1 MTQYHRFKFFVMKH
15 IRQKISGKFRI
26 FLVVILLASST
37 VLLTG
42 YGTRNFE
49 IAKNLDIFSTL
60 FQELVVN
67 YVDDVNVSDV
77 MRSGIDGMLSG
88 LDPYTTFIPESEIED
103 VRFMTTGQYGGIG
116 ALIQRRNDRVMIAEP
131 YEGNPAHKAG
141 LLPGDII
148 LEINDRSVAG
158 LDEGEVRNLL
168 TGQPGTT
175 IDMLL
180 EREGE
185 PEPFLKTIERKVV
198 QVDNI
203 PHYGMLDES
212 TAYIKLTGFTRNAG
226 REVRDAFI
234 ELRDNHDVE
243 YVILDL
249 RGNGGGL
256 LNEAVNVANLFIDK
270 GELIVRTEGR
280 LEDRRSAHRT
290 LNDPLDTDVPL
301 AVLIDRQSA
310 SASEIV
316 AGAIQDYDR
325 GVVIGH
331 RSFGKGLVQNVL
343 PLSYNTQLKV
353 TVAEYL
359 IPSGRSIQAIDY
371 ADRREDGSV
380 AEIPDS
386 LKEAHETKGGRVV
399 YDGGG
404 IEPDVPVE
412 RPQMGQVTRAL
423 IRQHMIFDFATRYHR
438 EYNEL
443 NPPEE
448 FYISDGLYTD
458 FQSFVSSRDFTY
470 KTDSERLLE
479 QFERTASR
487 EKYYDA
493 IADHFEDVKQKI
505 REEKSHDFVTFRDE
519 ITQLLK
525 EEIVSRYYYQKGRV
539 IVSLDADPDVEKAL
553 QVLADEPVYSGI
565 LAGRD

>member
-1 MTQYHRFKFFVMKH
+1 
-15 IRQKISGKFRI
+15 
-26 FLVVILLASST
+26 
-37 VLLTG
+37 
-42 YGTRNFE
+42 
-49 IAKNLDIFSTL
+49 
-60 FQELVVN
+60 
-67 YVDDVNVSDV
+67 
-77 MRSGIDGMLSG
+77 
-88 LDPYTTFIPESEIED
+88 
-103 VRFMTTGQYGGIG
+103 MTTGQYGGIG

-131 YEGNPAHKAG
+131 YEGNPAHEAG

-148 LEINDRSVAG
+148 LEINDRSVSG

-175 IDMLL
+175 IDILI
-180 EREGE
+180 ERESE
-185 PEPFLKTIERKVV
+185 PEPMLKSIERKVV
-198 QVDNI
+198 QIDNI
-203 PHYGMLDES
+203 PYYGMLDES

-226 REVRDAFI
+226 REVRDAFVD
-234 ELRDNHDVE
+234 LRDNHNVE
-243 YVILDL
+243 YMILDL

-256 LNEAVNVANLFIDK
+256 LNEAVNIANLFIDK

-280 LEDRRSAHRT
+280 LEDRRSVHRT
-290 LNDPLDTDVPL
+290 LNDPLDTDIPL

-325 GVVIGH
+325 GVIIGH
-331 RSFGKGLVQNVL
+331 RSFGKGLVQNVV

-371 ADRREDGSV
+371 AERREDGSV

-438 EYNEL
+438 EHNEL

-448 FYISDGLYTD
+448 FYI
-458 FQSFVSSRDFTY
+458 
-470 KTDSERLLE
+470 
-479 QFERTASR
+479 
-487 EKYYDA
+487 
-493 IADHFEDVKQKI
+493 
-505 REEKSHDFVTFRDE
+505 
-519 ITQLLK
+519 
-525 EEIVSRYYYQKGRV
+525 
-539 IVSLDADPDVEKAL
+539 
-553 QVLADEPVYSGI
+553 
-565 LAGRD
+565 

>member
-1 MTQYHRFKFFVMKH
+1 MKH
-15 IRQKISGKFRI
+15 KLQKIGGKLRI
-26 FLVVILLASST
+26 FLVIGLLVFSS

-42 YGTRNFE
+42 YGSRNFE
-49 IAKNLDIFSTL
+49 IAKNLDVFSNL
-60 FQELVVN
+60 FRELVVN

-88 LDPYTTFIPESEIED
+88 LDPYTTFISESEIED

-116 ALIQRRNDRVMIAEP
+116 ALIQRRGDRVMIAEP
-131 YEGNPAHKAG
+131 YKGNPAHKAG

-148 LEINDRSVAG
+148 LEVNDRSVKD

-175 IDMLL
+175 IDILV

-185 PEPFLKTIERKVV
+185 PEPLRKSIEREVV
-198 QVDNI
+198 KVDNI
-203 PHYGMLDES
+203 PYYGMLDES

-234 ELRDNHDVE
+234 DLRDNHDVD
-243 YVILDL
+243 YMVLDL

-256 LNEAVNVANLFIDK
+256 LNEAVNIANLFIEK

-280 LEDRRSAHRT
+280 LEDRRSVHRT
-290 LNDPLDTDVPL
+290 LNDPLDTEMPL
-301 AVLIDRQSA
+301 AVLVDRRSA

-325 GVVIGH
+325 GVVIGD
-331 RSFGKGLVQNVL
+331 RSFGKGLVQNVV

-359 IPSGRSIQAIDY
+359 IPSGRSIQAINY
-371 ADRREDGSV
+371 AERREDGSV

-386 LKEAHETKGGRVV
+386 LKEAHETKGGRLV

-404 IEPDVPVE
+404 IEPDVPVK

-423 IRQHMIFDFATRYHR
+423 IRQYMIFDFATHHYR
-438 EYNEL
+438 EHNDL
-443 NPPEE
+443 VRPGE
-448 FYISDGLYTD
+448 FYITDDLYAD
-458 FQSFVSSRDFTY
+458 FQSFVSDRDFDY

-479 QFERTASR
+479 QFERTASQ
-487 EKYYDA
+487 EKYYEA
-493 IADHFEDVKQKI
+493 IAEHFEEVKQNI
-505 REEKSHDFVTFRDE
+505 RDEKSKDFVTFRDE
-519 ITQLLK
+519 ITQLLR
-525 EEIVSRYYYQKGRV
+525 EEIVSRYYYQEGRV

-553 QVLADEPVYSGI
+553 ELLADEPVYSGI
-565 LAGRD
+565 LAGR

>member
-1 MTQYHRFKFFVMKH
+1 MTMKNKL
-15 IRQKISGKFRI
+15 QKISGKFRI
-26 FLVVILLASST
+26 LLVITLVASSS

-42 YGTRNFE
+42 YGSRNFE
-49 IAKNLDIFSTL
+49 IAKNMDIFSNL
-60 FQELVVN
+60 FRELVVN

-88 LDPYTTFIPESEIED
+88 LDPYTTFISESEIED

-116 ALIQRRNDRVMIAEP
+116 ALIQRRGDRVMIAEP
-131 YEGNPAHKAG
+131 YEGNPAYKAG

-148 LEINDRSVAG
+148 LEINDRSVDG

-175 IDMLL
+175 IDILV

-185 PEPFLKTIERKVV
+185 PEPLRKSIEREVV
-198 QVDNI
+198 KVDNI
-203 PHYGMLDES
+203 PYYGMLDES

-226 REVRDAFI
+226 REVRDAFMD
-234 ELRDNHDVE
+234 LRDNHNVQ
-243 YVILDL
+243 YMVLDL

-256 LNEAVNVANLFIDK
+256 LNEAVNVANLFIDR

-280 LEDRRSAHRT
+280 LEDRRSVHQT
-290 LNDPLDTDVPL
+290 LNDPLDTDIPL
-301 AVLIDRQSA
+301 AVLVDRRSA

-325 GVVIGH
+325 GVIIGN
-331 RSFGKGLVQNVL
+331 RSFGKGLVQNVV

-359 IPSGRSIQAIDY
+359 IPSGRSIQAINY
-371 ADRREDGSV
+371 AERREDGSV

-386 LKEAHETKGGRVV
+386 LKEAHQTKGGRVV

-412 RPQMGQVTRAL
+412 RPPMGQVTRAL
-423 IRQHMIFDFATRYHR
+423 IRQHMIFDFATFYHR
-438 EYNEL
+438 EHDEL
-443 NPPEE
+443 NLPAD
-448 FYISDGLYTD
+448 FYISDRLYAD
-458 FQSFVSSRDFTY
+458 FRSFVSGRDFDY

-487 EKYYDA
+487 EKYYNA
-493 IADHFEDVKQKI
+493 IEGHFAEVKQNI
-505 REEKSHDFVTFRDE
+505 REEKSRDFITFRDE
-519 ITQLLK
+519 ITQLLR
-525 EEIVSRYYYQKGRV
+525 EEIVSRYYYQEGRV

-553 QVLADEPVYSGI
+553 EVLADEPVYSGI
-565 LAGRD
+565 LAGRE

>member
-1 MTQYHRFKFFVMKH
+1 MTMKNKL
-15 IRQKISGKFRI
+15 QKISGKFRI
-26 FLVVILLASST
+26 LLVITLVASSS

-42 YGTRNFE
+42 YGSRNFE
-49 IAKNLDIFSTL
+49 IAKNMDIFSSL
-60 FQELVVN
+60 FRELVVN

-88 LDPYTTFIPESEIED
+88 LDPYTTFISESEIED

-116 ALIQRRNDRVMIAEP
+116 ALIQRRGDRVMIAEP
-131 YEGNPAHKAG
+131 YEGNPAYKAG

-148 LEINDRSVAG
+148 LEINDRSVDG

-175 IDMLL
+175 IDILV

-185 PEPFLKTIERKVV
+185 PEPLRKSIEREVV

-203 PHYGMLDES
+203 PYYGMLDES

-226 REVRDAFI
+226 REVRDAFMD
-234 ELRDNHDVE
+234 LRDNHNVQ
-243 YVILDL
+243 YMVLDL

-256 LNEAVNVANLFIDK
+256 LNEAVNVANLFIDR

-280 LEDRRSAHRT
+280 LEDRRSVHRT
-290 LNDPLDTDVPL
+290 LNDPLNTEIPL
-301 AVLIDRQSA
+301 AVLVDRRSA

-325 GVVIGH
+325 GVIIGD
-331 RSFGKGLVQNVL
+331 RSFGKGLVQNVV
-343 PLSYNTQLKV
+343 PLSYNTQLKI

-359 IPSGRSIQAIDY
+359 IPSGRSIQAINY
-371 ADRREDGSV
+371 AERREDGSV

-386 LKEAHETKGGRVV
+386 LKEVYETKGGRVV

-404 IEPDVPVE
+404 IEPDVTVV

-423 IRQHMIFDFATRYHR
+423 IRQHMIFDFATFYHR
-438 EYNEL
+438 EHDEL
-443 NPPEE
+443 VLPVE
-448 FYISDGLYTD
+448 FFISDRLYAD
-458 FQSFVSSRDFTY
+458 FQSFVSDRGFDY

-479 QFERTASR
+479 QLERTASR
-487 EKYYDA
+487 EKYYNA
-493 IADHFEDVKQKI
+493 IEDHFTEVKQNI
-505 REEKSHDFVTFRDE
+505 REEKSRDFVTFRDE
-519 ITQLLK
+519 ITQLLR
-525 EEIVSRYYYQKGRV
+525 EEIVSRYYYQEGRV

-553 QVLADEPVYSGI
+553 EVLADEPVYSGI
-565 LAGRD
+565 LAGRE

>member
-1 MTQYHRFKFFVMKH
+1 MNNKLR
-15 IRQKISGKFRI
+15 KINGKLRV
-26 FLVVILLASST
+26 FLVIMLVASSS

-42 YGTRNFE
+42 YASRNFE
-49 IAKNLDIFSTL
+49 IAKNLDIFSSL
-60 FQELVVN
+60 FKELVVN

-77 MRSGIDGMLSG
+77 MRSGIDGMLSE
-88 LDPYTTFIPESEIED
+88 LDPYTTFISESEIED

-116 ALIQRRNDRVMIAEP
+116 ALIQPRGDRVMVAEP
-131 YEGNPAHKAG
+131 YEGNPAHEAG

-148 LEINDRSVAG
+148 LEVNDRSVAG
-158 LDEGEVRNLL
+158 LDENEVRNLL

-175 IDMLL
+175 IDILV

-185 PEPFLKTIERKVV
+185 PEPLRKSIEREVV

-203 PHYGMLDES
+203 PYYGMLDES

-234 ELRDNHDVE
+234 DLRDNHEVE
-243 YVILDL
+243 YVVLDL

-280 LEDRRSAHRT
+280 LEDRRSVHRT
-290 LNDPLDTDVPL
+290 LNDPVDTEIPL
-301 AVLIDRQSA
+301 AVLIDRRSA

-325 GVVIGH
+325 GVIIGD
-331 RSFGKGLVQNVL
+331 RSFGKGLVQNVV

-359 IPSGRSIQAIDY
+359 IPSGRSIQAINY
-371 ADRREDGSV
+371 AKRREDGSV

-386 LKEAHETKGGRVV
+386 LKEAHETEGGRVV

-404 IEPDVPVE
+404 IKPDVPVE
-412 RPQMGQVTRAL
+412 RPQMGQVTMAL
-423 IRQHMIFDFATRYHR
+423 IRQYMIFDFATRYHR
-438 EYNEL
+438 EHDEL
-443 NPPEE
+443 APPAE
-448 FYISDGLYTD
+448 FDISDRLYED
-458 FQSFVSSRDFTY
+458 FQRFVSGRDFDY

-479 QFERTASR
+479 QLERTASE
-487 EKYYDA
+487 EKYYNA
-493 IADHFEDVKQKI
+493 IEDRFAEVKQNI
-505 REEKSHDFVTFRDE
+505 REEKSKDFSTFRDE
-519 ITQLLK
+519 ITQLLR
-525 EEIVSRYYYQKGRV
+525 EEIVSRFYYQEGRV

-553 QVLADEPVYSGI
+553 KVLADEPVYSDI
-565 LAGRD
+565 LAGRE

>member
-1 MTQYHRFKFFVMKH
+1 MKNKL
-15 IRQKISGKFRI
+15 QKISGKLKI
-26 FLVVILLASST
+26 FLVITLVASSS

-42 YGTRNFE
+42 YGSRNFE
-49 IAKNLDIFSTL
+49 IAKNLDIFSNL
-60 FQELVVN
+60 FRELVVN

-88 LDPYTTFIPESEIED
+88 LDPYTTFISESEIED

-116 ALIQRRNDRVMIAEP
+116 ALIQRRGDRIMIAEP
-131 YEGNPAHKAG
+131 YEGNPAYKAG

-148 LEINDRSVAG
+148 LEISDRSVDG

-175 IDMLL
+175 IDLVI

-185 PEPFLKTIERKVV
+185 PEPLRKSIEREVV

-203 PHYGMLDES
+203 PYYGMLDES

-226 REVRDAFI
+226 REVRDAFMD
-234 ELRDNHDVE
+234 LRDNHDVE
-243 YVILDL
+243 YLVLDL

-256 LNEAVNVANLFIDK
+256 LNEAVNIANLFIDK

-280 LEDRRSAHRT
+280 LEDRRSVHRT

-301 AVLIDRQSA
+301 AVLVDRRSA

-325 GVVIGH
+325 GVTIGD
-331 RSFGKGLVQNVL
+331 RSFGKGLVQNVV

-359 IPSGRSIQAIDY
+359 IPSGRSIQAINY
-371 ADRREDGSV
+371 AERREDGSV

-386 LKEAHETKGGRVV
+386 LKESHETKGGRVV

-404 IEPDVPVE
+404 IEPDVPVG
-412 RPQMGQVTRAL
+412 RPQIGHVTRAL
-423 IRQHMIFDFATRYHR
+423 IRQHMIFDFATRYYR
-438 EYNEL
+438 EHDEL
-443 NPPEE
+443 TLPAE
-448 FYISDGLYTD
+448 FYISDRLYAD
-458 FQSFVSSRDFTY
+458 FQSFVSDRDFDY

-479 QFERTASR
+479 QFERTASK
-487 EKYYDA
+487 EKYYNA
-493 IADHFEDVKQKI
+493 IEDHFAEVKQRI
-505 REEKSHDFVTFRDE
+505 REEKSKDFTTFRDE
-519 ITQLLK
+519 ITQLLR
-525 EEIVSRYYYQKGRV
+525 EEIVSRYYHQEGRV

-553 QVLADEPVYSGI
+553 EVLADEPVYSGI
-565 LAGRD
+565 LAGRK

>member
-1 MTQYHRFKFFVMKH
+1 MTMKNKL
-15 IRQKISGKFRI
+15 QKISGKFRI
-26 FLVVILLASST
+26 LLVITLVASSS

-42 YGTRNFE
+42 YGSRNFE
-49 IAKNLDIFSTL
+49 IAKNMDIFSSL
-60 FQELVVN
+60 FRELVVN

-88 LDPYTTFIPESEIED
+88 LDPYTTFISESEIED

-116 ALIQRRNDRVMIAEP
+116 ALIQRRGDRVMIAEP
-131 YEGNPAHKAG
+131 YEGNPAYKAG

-148 LEINDRSVAG
+148 LEINDRSVDG

-175 IDMLL
+175 IDILVD
-180 EREGE
+180 REGE
-185 PEPFLKTIERKVV
+185 PEPLRKSIEREVV

-203 PHYGMLDES
+203 PYYGMLDES

-226 REVRDAFI
+226 REVRDAFMD
-234 ELRDNHDVE
+234 LRDNHNVQ
-243 YVILDL
+243 YMVLDL

-256 LNEAVNVANLFIDK
+256 LNEAVNVANLFIDR

-280 LEDRRSAHRT
+280 LEDRRSVHRT
-290 LNDPLDTDVPL
+290 LNDPLNTEIPL
-301 AVLIDRQSA
+301 AVLVDRRSA

-325 GVVIGH
+325 GVIIGD
-331 RSFGKGLVQNVL
+331 RSFGKGLVQNVV
-343 PLSYNTQLKV
+343 PLSYNTQLKI

-359 IPSGRSIQAIDY
+359 IPSGRSIQAINY
-371 ADRREDGSV
+371 AERREDGSV

-386 LKEAHETKGGRVV
+386 LKEVYETKGGRVV

-404 IEPDVPVE
+404 IEPDVTVV

-423 IRQHMIFDFATRYHR
+423 IRQHMIFDFATFYHR
-438 EYNEL
+438 EHDEL
-443 NPPEE
+443 VLPVE
-448 FYISDGLYTD
+448 FFISDRLYAD
-458 FQSFVSSRDFTY
+458 FQSFVSDRGFDY

-479 QFERTASR
+479 QLERTASR
-487 EKYYDA
+487 EKYYNA
-493 IADHFEDVKQKI
+493 IEDHFTEVKQNI
-505 REEKSHDFVTFRDE
+505 REEKSRDFVTFRDE
-519 ITQLLK
+519 ITQLLR
-525 EEIVSRYYYQKGRV
+525 EEIVSRYYYQEGRV

-553 QVLADEPVYSGI
+553 EVLADEPVYSGI
-565 LAGRD
+565 LAGRE

>member
-1 MTQYHRFKFFVMKH
+1 MTMKNKL
-15 IRQKISGKFRI
+15 QKISGKFRI
-26 FLVVILLASST
+26 LLVITLVASSS

-42 YGTRNFE
+42 YGSRNFE
-49 IAKNLDIFSTL
+49 IAKNMDIFSSL
-60 FQELVVN
+60 FRELVVN

-88 LDPYTTFIPESEIED
+88 LDPYTTFISESEIED

-116 ALIQRRNDRVMIAEP
+116 ALIQRRGDRVMIAEP
-131 YEGNPAHKAG
+131 YEGNPAYKAG

-148 LEINDRSVAG
+148 LEINDRSVDG

-175 IDMLL
+175 IDILVD
-180 EREGE
+180 REGE
-185 PEPFLKTIERKVV
+185 PEPLRKSIEREVV

-203 PHYGMLDES
+203 PYYGMLDES

-226 REVRDAFI
+226 REVRDAFMD
-234 ELRDNHDVE
+234 LRDNHNVQ
-243 YVILDL
+243 YMVLDL

-280 LEDRRSAHRT
+280 LEDRRSVHQT
-290 LNDPLDTDVPL
+290 LNDPLDTDIPL
-301 AVLIDRQSA
+301 AVLVDRRSA

-325 GVVIGH
+325 GVIIGD
-331 RSFGKGLVQNVL
+331 RSFGKGLVQNVV

-359 IPSGRSIQAIDY
+359 IPSGRSIQAINY
-371 ADRREDGSV
+371 AERREDGSV

-386 LKEAHETKGGRVV
+386 LKEAHKTKGGRVV

-412 RPQMGQVTRAL
+412 RPPMGQVTRAL
-423 IRQHMIFDFATRYHR
+423 IRQHMIFDFATFYHR
-438 EYNEL
+438 EHDEL
-443 NPPEE
+443 NLPAD
-448 FYISDGLYTD
+448 FFISDRLYAD
-458 FQSFVSSRDFTY
+458 FRSFVSDRDFDY

-487 EKYYDA
+487 EKYYNA
-493 IADHFEDVKQKI
+493 IEGHFAEVKQNI
-505 REEKSHDFVTFRDE
+505 REEKSRDFITFRDE
-519 ITQLLK
+519 ITQLLR
-525 EEIVSRYYYQKGRV
+525 EEIVSRYYYQEGRV

-553 QVLADEPVYSGI
+553 EVLADEPVYSGI
-565 LAGRD
+565 LAGRE

>member
-1 MTQYHRFKFFVMKH
+1 MTMKNKL
-15 IRQKISGKFRI
+15 QKISGKFRI
-26 FLVVILLASST
+26 LLVITLVASSS

-42 YGTRNFE
+42 YGSRNFE
-49 IAKNLDIFSTL
+49 IAKNMDIFSSL
-60 FQELVVN
+60 FRELVVN

-88 LDPYTTFIPESEIED
+88 LDPYTTFISESEIED

-116 ALIQRRNDRVMIAEP
+116 ALIQRRGDRVMIAEP
-131 YEGNPAHKAG
+131 YEGNPAYKAG

-148 LEINDRSVAG
+148 LEINDRSVDG

-175 IDMLL
+175 IDILVD
-180 EREGE
+180 REGE
-185 PEPFLKTIERKVV
+185 PEPLRKSIEREVV

-203 PHYGMLDES
+203 PYYGMLDES

-226 REVRDAFI
+226 REVRDAFMD
-234 ELRDNHDVE
+234 LRDNHNVQ
-243 YVILDL
+243 YMVLDL

-256 LNEAVNVANLFIDK
+256 LNEAVNVANLFIDR

-280 LEDRRSAHRT
+280 LEDRRSVHRT
-290 LNDPLDTDVPL
+290 LNDPLNTEIPL
-301 AVLIDRQSA
+301 AVLVDRRSA

-325 GVVIGH
+325 GVIIGD
-331 RSFGKGLVQNVL
+331 RSFGKGLVQNVV

-359 IPSGRSIQAIDY
+359 IPSGRSIQAINY
-371 ADRREDGSV
+371 AERREDGSV

-386 LKEAHETKGGRVV
+386 LKEAHKTKGGRVV

-412 RPQMGQVTRAL
+412 RPPMGQVTRAL
-423 IRQHMIFDFATRYHR
+423 IRQHMIFDFATFYHR
-438 EYNEL
+438 EHDEL
-443 NPPEE
+443 NLPAD
-448 FYISDGLYTD
+448 FFISDRLYAD
-458 FQSFVSSRDFTY
+458 FRSFVSDRDFDY

-487 EKYYDA
+487 EKYYNA
-493 IADHFEDVKQKI
+493 IEGHFAEVKQNI
-505 REEKSHDFVTFRDE
+505 REEKSRDFITFRDE
-519 ITQLLK
+519 ITQLLR
-525 EEIVSRYYYQKGRV
+525 EEIVSRYYYQEGRV

-553 QVLADEPVYSGI
+553 EVLADEPVYSGI
-565 LAGRD
+565 LAGRE

>member
-1 MTQYHRFKFFVMKH
+1 MKNRF
-15 IRQKISGKFRI
+15 QKTGRKFRI
-26 FLVVILLASST
+26 FLFISLIASSSL
-37 VLLTG
+37 LLTG
-42 YGTRNFE
+42 SGSRNFE
-49 IAKNLDIFSTL
+49 IAKNLDIFSSL
-60 FQELVVN
+60 FRELVVN

-131 YEGNPAHKAG
+131 YEGNPAHEAG

-148 LEINDRSVAG
+148 LEINDRSVSG

-175 IDMLL
+175 IDILI
-180 EREGE
+180 ERESE
-185 PEPFLKTIERKVV
+185 PEPMLKSIERKVV
-198 QVDNI
+198 QIDNI
-203 PHYGMLDES
+203 PYYGMLDES

-226 REVRDAFI
+226 REVRDAFVD
-234 ELRDNHDVE
+234 LRDNHNVE
-243 YVILDL
+243 YMILDL

-256 LNEAVNVANLFIDK
+256 LNEAVNIANLFIDK

-280 LEDRRSAHRT
+280 LEDRRSVHRT
-290 LNDPLDTDVPL
+290 LNDPLDTDIPL

-325 GVVIGH
+325 GVIIGH
-331 RSFGKGLVQNVL
+331 RSFGKGLVQNVV

-371 ADRREDGSV
+371 AERREDGSV

-438 EYNEL
+438 EHNEL

-458 FQSFVSSRDFTY
+458 FQSFVSDRDFSY

-487 EKYYDA
+487 EKYYGA
-493 IADHFEDVKQKI
+493 VADNFDQVKQNI
-505 REEKSHDFVTFRDE
+505 REEKSRDFVTFRDE

-525 EEIVSRYYYQKGRV
+525 EEIVSRYYFQKGRV

-553 QVLADEPVYSGI
+553 EVLADGPVYSGI
-565 LAGRD
+565 LAGRE

>member
-1 MTQYHRFKFFVMKH
+1 MNNKLR
-15 IRQKISGKFRI
+15 KINGKLRV
-26 FLVVILLASST
+26 FLVIILVASSS
-37 VLLTG
+37 VFLTG
-42 YGTRNFE
+42 YASRNFE
-49 IAKNLDIFSTL
+49 IARNLDIFSSL
-60 FQELVVN
+60 FRELVVN
-67 YVDDVNVSDV
+67 YVDDINVSDV
-77 MRSGIDGMLSG
+77 MRSGIDGMLSE
-88 LDPYTTFIPESEIED
+88 LDPYTTFISESEIED

-116 ALIQRRNDRVMIAEP
+116 ALIQPRGDRVMVAEP
-131 YEGNPAHKAG
+131 YEGNPAHQAG

-148 LEINDRSVAG
+148 LEINGRSVAG
-158 LDEGEVRNLL
+158 LDESEVRNLL

-175 IDMLL
+175 IDVLI

-185 PEPFLKTIERKVV
+185 PEPVLKSIEREVV

-203 PHYGMLDES
+203 PYYGMLDES

-234 ELRDNHDVE
+234 DLRDNHEVDYIV
-243 YVILDL
+243 LDL

-290 LNDPLDTDVPL
+290 LNDPLDTEIPL
-301 AVLIDRQSA
+301 AVLIDRRSA

-325 GVVIGH
+325 GVIIGD
-331 RSFGKGLVQNVL
+331 RSFGKGLVQNVV

-359 IPSGRSIQAIDY
+359 IPSGRSIQAINY
-371 ADRREDGSV
+371 AQRREDGSV

-386 LKEAHETKGGRVV
+386 LKEAHKTEGGRVV

-404 IEPDVPVE
+404 IKPDVPVE
-412 RPQMGQVTRAL
+412 RPQMGQVTMAL
-423 IRQHMIFDFATRYHR
+423 IRQYMIFDFATRYHR
-438 EYNEL
+438 EHDEL
-443 NPPEE
+443 TPPAE
-448 FYISDGLYTD
+448 FDISDRLYED
-458 FQSFVSSRDFTY
+458 FQRFVSGRDFDY

-479 QFERTASR
+479 QLERTASE
-487 EKYYDA
+487 EKYYNA
-493 IADHFEDVKQKI
+493 IEDRFAEVKQNI
-505 REEKSHDFVTFRDE
+505 REEKSKDFSTFRDE

-525 EEIVSRYYYQKGRV
+525 EEIVSRFYYQEGRV
-539 IVSLDADPDVEKAL
+539 IVSLDADPDVEEAL
-553 QVLADEPVYSGI
+553 EVLANEPVYSDI
-565 LAGRD
+565 LAGRE

>member
-1 MTQYHRFKFFVMKH
+1 MNNKLR
-15 IRQKISGKFRI
+15 KINGKLRV
-26 FLVVILLASST
+26 FLVIILVASSS
-37 VLLTG
+37 VFLTG
-42 YGTRNFE
+42 YASRNFE
-49 IAKNLDIFSTL
+49 IARNLDIFSSL
-60 FQELVVN
+60 FRELVVN
-67 YVDDVNVSDV
+67 YVDDINVSDV
-77 MRSGIDGMLSG
+77 MRSGIDGMLSE
-88 LDPYTTFIPESEIED
+88 LDPYTTFISESEIED

-116 ALIQRRNDRVMIAEP
+116 ALIQPRGDRVMVAEP
-131 YEGNPAHKAG
+131 YEGNPAHQAG

-148 LEINDRSVAG
+148 LEVNGRSVAG
-158 LDEGEVRNLL
+158 LDESEVRNLL

-175 IDMLL
+175 IDVLIK
-180 EREGE
+180 REGE
-185 PEPFLKTIERKVV
+185 PEPMLKSIEREVV

-203 PHYGMLDES
+203 PYYGMLDES

-234 ELRDNHDVE
+234 DLRDNHEVDYIV
-243 YVILDL
+243 LDL

-290 LNDPLDTDVPL
+290 LNDPLDTEIPL
-301 AVLIDRQSA
+301 AVLIDRRSA

-325 GVVIGH
+325 GVIIGD
-331 RSFGKGLVQNVL
+331 RSFGKGLVQNVV

-359 IPSGRSIQAIDY
+359 IPSGRSIQAINY
-371 ADRREDGSV
+371 AKRREDGSV

-386 LKEAHETKGGRVV
+386 LKEAHKTEGGRVV

-404 IEPDVPVE
+404 IKPDVPVE
-412 RPQMGQVTRAL
+412 RPQMGQVTMAL
-423 IRQHMIFDFATRYHR
+423 IRQYMIFDFATRYHR
-438 EYNEL
+438 EHDEL
-443 NPPEE
+443 TPPAE
-448 FYISDGLYTD
+448 FDISDRLYED
-458 FQSFVSSRDFTY
+458 FQRFVSGRDFDY

-479 QFERTASR
+479 QLERTASE
-487 EKYYDA
+487 EKYYNA
-493 IADHFEDVKQKI
+493 IEDRFAEVKQNI
-505 REEKSHDFVTFRDE
+505 REEKSKDFSTFRDE

-525 EEIVSRYYYQKGRV
+525 EEIVSRFYYQEGRV
-539 IVSLDADPDVEKAL
+539 IVSLDADPDVEEAL
-553 QVLADEPVYSGI
+553 EVLANEPVYSDI
-565 LAGRD
+565 LAGRE

>member
-1 MTQYHRFKFFVMKH
+1 MTMKNKL
-15 IRQKISGKFRI
+15 QKISGKFRI
-26 FLVVILLASST
+26 LLVITLVASSS

-42 YGTRNFE
+42 YGSRNFE
-49 IAKNLDIFSTL
+49 IAKNMDIFSSL
-60 FQELVVN
+60 FRELVVN

-88 LDPYTTFIPESEIED
+88 LDPYTTFISESEIED

-116 ALIQRRNDRVMIAEP
+116 ALIQRRGDRVMIAEP
-131 YEGNPAHKAG
+131 YEGNPAYKAG

-148 LEINDRSVAG
+148 LEINDRSVDG

-175 IDMLL
+175 IDILVD
-180 EREGE
+180 REGE
-185 PEPFLKTIERKVV
+185 PEPLRKSIEREVV

-203 PHYGMLDES
+203 PYYGMLDES

-226 REVRDAFI
+226 REVRDAFMD
-234 ELRDNHDVE
+234 LRDNHNVQ
-243 YVILDL
+243 YMVLDL

-256 LNEAVNVANLFIDK
+256 LNEAVNVANLFIDR

-280 LEDRRSAHRT
+280 LEDRRSVHQT
-290 LNDPLDTDVPL
+290 LNDPLDTDIPL
-301 AVLIDRQSA
+301 AVLVDRRSA

-325 GVVIGH
+325 GVIIGD
-331 RSFGKGLVQNVL
+331 RSFGKGLVQNVV

-359 IPSGRSIQAIDY
+359 IPSGRSIQAINY
-371 ADRREDGSV
+371 AERREDGSV

-386 LKEAHETKGGRVV
+386 LKEAHKTKGGRVV

-412 RPQMGQVTRAL
+412 RPPMGQVTRAL
-423 IRQHMIFDFATRYHR
+423 IRQHMIFDFATFYHR
-438 EYNEL
+438 EHDEL
-443 NPPEE
+443 NLPAD
-448 FYISDGLYTD
+448 FFISDRLYAD
-458 FQSFVSSRDFTY
+458 FRSFVSDRDFDY

-487 EKYYDA
+487 EKYYNA
-493 IADHFEDVKQKI
+493 IEGHFAEVKQNI
-505 REEKSHDFVTFRDE
+505 REEKSRDFITFRDE
-519 ITQLLK
+519 ITQLLR
-525 EEIVSRYYYQKGRV
+525 EEIVSRYYYQEGRV

-553 QVLADEPVYSGI
+553 EVLADEPVYSGI
-565 LAGRD
+565 LAGRE

>member
-380 AEIPDS
+380 DEIPDS

-412 RPQMGQVTRAL
+412 RPQIGQVTRAL
-423 IRQHMIFDFATRYHR
+423 IRQHMIFDFATRYHQ
-438 EYNEL
+438 EHKEL

-448 FYISDGLYTD
+448 FYISDGLYED
-458 FQSFVSSRDFTY
+458 FQGFVSDRDFAY

-479 QFERTASR
+479 EFERTASR

-519 ITQLLK
+519 ITQLLR

-565 LAGRD
+565 LAGKE

>member
-1 MTQYHRFKFFVMKH
+1 MTMKNKL
-15 IRQKISGKFRI
+15 QKISGKFRI
-26 FLVVILLASST
+26 LLVITLVASSS

-42 YGTRNFE
+42 YGSRNFE
-49 IAKNLDIFSTL
+49 IAKNMDIFSNL
-60 FQELVVN
+60 FRELVVN

-88 LDPYTTFIPESEIED
+88 LDPYTTFISESEIED

-116 ALIQRRNDRVMIAEP
+116 ALIQRRGDRVMIAEP
-131 YEGNPAHKAG
+131 YEGNPAYKAG

-148 LEINDRSVAG
+148 LEINDRSVDG

-175 IDMLL
+175 IDILV

-185 PEPFLKTIERKVV
+185 PEPLRKSIEREVV
-198 QVDNI
+198 KVDNI
-203 PHYGMLDES
+203 PYYGMLDES

-226 REVRDAFI
+226 REVRDAFMD
-234 ELRDNHDVE
+234 LRDNHNVQ
-243 YVILDL
+243 YMVLDL

-256 LNEAVNVANLFIDK
+256 LNEAVNVANLFIDR

-280 LEDRRSAHRT
+280 LEDRRSVHQT
-290 LNDPLDTDVPL
+290 LNDPLDTDIPL
-301 AVLIDRQSA
+301 AVLVDRRSA

-325 GVVIGH
+325 GVIIGN
-331 RSFGKGLVQNVL
+331 RSFGKGLVQNVV

-359 IPSGRSIQAIDY
+359 IPSGRSIQAINY
-371 ADRREDGSV
+371 AERREDGSV

-386 LKEAHETKGGRVV
+386 LKEAHQTKGGRVV

-412 RPQMGQVTRAL
+412 RPPMGQVTRAL
-423 IRQHMIFDFATRYHR
+423 IRQHMIFDFATFYHR
-438 EYNEL
+438 EHDEL
-443 NPPEE
+443 NLPAD
-448 FYISDGLYTD
+448 FFISDRLYAD
-458 FQSFVSSRDFTY
+458 FRSFVSDRDFDY

-487 EKYYDA
+487 EKYYNA
-493 IADHFEDVKQKI
+493 IEGHFAEVKQNI
-505 REEKSHDFVTFRDE
+505 REEKSRDFITFRDE
-519 ITQLLK
+519 ITQLLR
-525 EEIVSRYYYQKGRV
+525 EEIVSRYYYQEGRV

-553 QVLADEPVYSGI
+553 EVLADEPVYSGI
-565 LAGRD
+565 LAGRE